1 MNVRKTLI
9 LILSIICIGGIT
21 SLAAGWPSMSVQVK
35 KGAVRSTPSFLGKIV
50 ARLSYGDLVQLQGAK
65 GPWMRVDLV
74 DSGNGWIHESAL
86 TRKKIV
92 LRAGQTD
99 AQQTADSDEIALA
112 GKGFN
117 EQVEGEFKAQN
128 PNIDYTWIDK
138 MENIVISRKQMLE
151 FLQEGDLNP
160 SGGV

>member
-9 LILSIICIGGIT
+9 LALSIICIGGIT
-21 SLAAGWPSMSVQVK
+21 ALAAGWPSMSVQVK
-35 KGAVRSTPSFLGKIV
+35 KGDVRSTPSFLGKIV
-50 ARLSYGDLVQLQGAK
+50 ARLSYGDPVQVQGAK
-65 GPWMRVDLV
+65 GPWMLVDLV
-74 DSGNGWIHESAL
+74 GSGNGWIHESAL

-99 AQQTADSDEIALA
+99 AQQTTDSDEIALA

>member
-9 LILSIICIGGIT
+9 LILTIICIGGIT
-21 SLAAGWPSMSVQVK
+21 ALAAGWPSMSVQVK
-35 KGAVRSTPSFLGKIV
+35 KGDVRSTPSFLGKIV
-50 ARLSYGDLVQLQGAK
+50 ARLSYGDPVQVQGAK

-74 DSGNGWIHESAL
+74 DSGNGWIHMSAL

-92 LRAGQTD
+92 LRSGQTD

-128 PNIDYTWIDK
+128 PAIDYTWIDK

-151 FLQEGDLNP
+151 FIQEGDLNP
-160 SGGV
+160 TGGV

>member
-21 SLAAGWPSMSVQVK
+21 ALAAGWPSMSVQVK
-35 KGAVRSTPSFLGKIV
+35 KGDVRSTPSFLGKIV
-50 ARLSYGDLVQLQGAK
+50 ARLSYGDPVRVQGAK
-65 GPWMRVDLV
+65 GPWMLVDLV
-74 DSGNGWIHESAL
+74 DSGNGWIHKSAL

-99 AQQTADSDEIALA
+99 AQQTTDSDEIALA

-160 SGGV
+160 AGGV

>member
-21 SLAAGWPSMSVQVK
+21 ALAAGWPSMSVQVK
-35 KGAVRSTPSFLGKIV
+35 KGDVRSTPSFLGKIV
-50 ARLSYGDLVQLQGAK
+50 ARLSYGDPVRVQGAK
-65 GPWMRVDLV
+65 GPWMLVDLV
-74 DSGNGWIHESAL
+74 DSGNGWIHTSAL

-92 LRAGQTD
+92 LHAGQTD
-99 AQQTADSDEIALA
+99 AQQTTDSDEIALA

>member
-1 MNVRKTLI
+1 MNVKKTTI
-9 LILSIICIGGIT
+9 LILTIISIGGIT
-21 SLAAGWPSMSVQVK
+21 ALADSFPSMSVQVK
-35 KGAVRSTPSFLGKIV
+35 KGDVRSTPSFLGKIV
-50 ARLSYGDLVQLQGAK
+50 ARLSYGDQVQVQGKK
-65 GPWMRVDLV
+65 GSWMLVDLV
-74 DSGNGWIHESAL
+74 DSGNGWIHTSAL
-86 TRKKIV
+86 TRKNIV

-99 AQQTADSDEIALA
+99 VQQTADSDEIALA

-160 SGGV
+160 SEGV